1 MTKDNLTENQSN
13 EAPQPIL
20 RVGAVIG
27 GFSIVPQDKKFK
39 FKKLCPYCKGD
50 LTYTANEWEQDD
62 NGLWMADSF
71 DMDCSTVPDMEDE
84 DEWNDWFNIHSE
96 MPYVHQLP
104 VDERVKEFINSKYR
118 FDVGS

>member
-13 EAPQPIL
+13 EAPQPLL

-27 GFSIVPQDKKFK
+27 GFSIVPQDKEFK

-50 LTYTANEWEQDD
+50 LTYTVNGWEQDD

-71 DMDCSTVPDMEDE
+71 DMDCSTEPDMEDE
-84 DEWNDWFNIHSE
+84 DEWNDWFNNHSE